1 MELGEAEDRKNNNK
15 PSVVWIAVTVVLE
28 MQTKCVGSVV
38 GKVCFK
44 KIYKAFR
51 VLQVEKNIQMV
62 QSLSWLSESWCEIAE
77 EVVRFWLVV
86 IKLTI
91 KIKHSAFGQ
100 VFVMNDLK
108 KKKTG

>member
-1 MELGEAEDRKNNNK
+1 M
-15 PSVVWIAVTVVLE
+15 
-28 MQTKCVGSVV
+28 
-38 GKVCFK
+38 
-44 KIYKAFR
+44 
-51 VLQVEKNIQMV
+51 LQVEKNIQMV

-86 IKLTI
+86 IKIKLTI

-108 KKKTG
+108 KKTG

>member
-44 KIYKAFR
+44 KIYILG
-51 VLQVEKNIQMV
+51 LQGVTGREEHSDGAVFKLIVWKLVWN
-62 QSLSWLSESWCEIAE
+62 SWRSVKI
-77 EVVRFWLVV
+77 
-86 IKLTI
+86 LT
-91 KIKHSAFGQ
+91 GCY
-100 VFVMNDLK
+100 
-108 KKKTG
+108 